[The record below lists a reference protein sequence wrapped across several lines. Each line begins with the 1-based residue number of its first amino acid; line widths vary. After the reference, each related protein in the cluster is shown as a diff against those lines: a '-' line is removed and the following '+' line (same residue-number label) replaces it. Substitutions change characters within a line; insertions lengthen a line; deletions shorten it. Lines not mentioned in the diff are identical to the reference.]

1 MWDLRWKRAGGLGGT
16 EAPCGWRIVSTRQC
30 WEGVVE
36 MGRSLFMQQ
45 SVGHPNESAFQAE

>member
-16 EAPCGWRIVSTRQC
+16 EVPCGWRIVSTRQC